1 MFGKKT
7 KIFLA
12 VFMIHIFGFTMAGNV
27 FGAQYDNITDLG
39 LTSKSALL
47 MEANTGTVIYEQ
59 NSHEKLPPASVT
71 KVMTMLLV
79 YEAEAA
85 GKFKW
90 EDMVTVSEHA
100 ASMGGSQVF
109 LEPMEQQTA
118 HDLTK
123 CIAIASAND
132 GAVAMAEFVAGSEE
146 AFVELMNKRAQEL
159 GMLDTHFVNACGLD
173 AEGHLTSASD
183 IATMTR
189 ELVTKHPEVFEFT
202 KTWQDTITHKTKRG
216 ETEFGLTNTNKLL
229 KWYQGATGLK
239 TGSTGKALYCL
250 SGTAEKDGMGLI
262 GVVMA
267 APDFKT
273 RFREVM
279 KQFDYGFANYA
290 VEKGLPKGKKVGQIA
305 VCKGMEDTVDVV
317 VQNEVTML
325 SRKGEGQKTETE
337 LKLIPTLKA
346 PFEAETKVGEMIY
359 KAGGTE
365 VARTDVVTADGME
378 KANVES
384 ILRRLLTKWCK

>member
-123 CIAIASAND
+123 CIAIASAN
-132 GAVAMAEFVAGSEE
+132 
-146 AFVELMNKRAQEL
+146 VE
-159 GMLDTHFVNACGLD
+159 
-173 AEGHLTSASD
+173 
-183 IATMTR
+183 
-189 ELVTKHPEVFEFT
+189 P
-202 KTWQDTITHKTKRG
+202 
-216 ETEFGLTNTNKLL
+216 
-229 KWYQGATGLK
+229 
-239 TGSTGKALYCL
+239 
-250 SGTAEKDGMGLI
+250 
-262 GVVMA
+262 
-267 APDFKT
+267 
-273 RFREVM
+273 
-279 KQFDYGFANYA
+279 
-290 VEKGLPKGKKVGQIA
+290 
-305 VCKGMEDTVDVV
+305 
-317 VQNEVTML
+317 
-325 SRKGEGQKTETE
+325 
-337 LKLIPTLKA
+337 
-346 PFEAETKVGEMIY
+346 
-359 KAGGTE
+359 
-365 VARTDVVTADGME
+365 
-378 KANVES
+378 
-384 ILRRLLTKWCK
+384 